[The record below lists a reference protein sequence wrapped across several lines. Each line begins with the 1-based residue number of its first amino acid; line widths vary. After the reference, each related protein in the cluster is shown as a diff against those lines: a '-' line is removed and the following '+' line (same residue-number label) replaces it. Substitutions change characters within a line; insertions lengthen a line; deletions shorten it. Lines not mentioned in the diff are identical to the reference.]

1 MGFLTFFIKRFLL
14 IWCIKANSGN
24 EDIKKIRKTLWRI
37 LWLTYSYTLILLYIF
52 LYSYIT
58 LSYTRILLYCC
69 VPCTTDTSLTYF
81 LCVPPT
87 QAVLSTTS
95 PLIKSSGEIQFH
107 FVCITALLASVR
119 IVLYSVTRFFAFS
132 PYLQH
137 LYCIWGNIIGFILLN
152 RICSEDSSKKLPHCR
167 QATCMS

>member
-1 MGFLTFFIKRFLL
+1 MGFLTFIIKWLLL
-14 IWCIKANSGN
+14 IWCVKANSGN
-24 EDIKKIRKTLWRI
+24 KDIKKIRKTLCKI
-37 LWLTYSYTLILLYIF
+37 LWLTYSYT
-52 LYSYIT
+52 IT
-58 LSYTRILLYCC
+58 LSYTRIFLHCC
-69 VPCTTDTSLTYF
+69 VPCTIDTSLTCF

-107 FVCITALLASVR
+107 LVCITALLASVR
-119 IVLYSVTRFFAFS
+119 IALYSVTRFFAFS

-152 RICSEDSSKKLPHCR
+152 HICSEDSSKKLPHCR
-167 QATCMS
+167 QATCMT

>member
-1 MGFLTFFIKRFLL
+1 MGFLTFIIKWLLL
-14 IWCIKANSGN
+14 IWCVKANSGN
-24 EDIKKIRKTLWRI
+24 EDIKKIRKTLCKI
-37 LWLTYSYTLILLYIF
+37 LWLTYSYT
-52 LYSYIT
+52 IT
-58 LSYTRILLYCC
+58 LSYTRILLHCC
-69 VPCTTDTSLTYF
+69 VPCTIDTSLTCS

-119 IVLYSVTRFFAFS
+119 IALYSVTRFFAFS

-152 RICSEDSSKKLPHCR
+152 HICSEDFSKKLPHCR
-167 QATCMS
+167 QATCMT